1 MCPLGLSGAPPVG
14 GSPGSFLEA
23 LSDFAFWA
31 NRKQARDR
39 EEGRARGDRAAYKTR
54 MRNLTEAWSAMT
66 AYEKADVRRRRLR
79 RGRASSHVAPVAA
92 GGKKKKKPYSEKV
105 GNSLWGCSS
114 ESIVLTEESML
125 KIIEGVPRGPGHG
138 TRGLTEAMGPL
149 RKEFLSEQF
158 IRDEGLVASAVYH

>member
-1 MCPLGLSGAPPVG
+1 MWRRL
-14 GSPGSFLEA
+14 
-23 LSDFAFWA
+23 
-31 NRKQARDR
+31 
-39 EEGRARGDRAAYKTR
+39 
-54 MRNLTEAWSAMT
+54 
-66 AYEKADVRRRRLR
+66 RRRLR
-79 RGRASSHVAPVAA
+79 RGLRRRLASSHVAPVAA